1 MKIFISII
9 LISILFTS
17 CENILEE
24 EVFSQLAPNNFF
36 ISAEDAEASLT
47 AAYAASQVLG
57 DRRDYLLLAELN
69 TDILIQREGGL
80 RREAQRIEDFTWDAT
95 HPWFQGMWNRHYQM
109 IYRANVVID
118 KVPAIEMDEARKG
131 QILAEAR
138 FLRALSYM
146 YLFDYF
152 GGVPLIETSEVF
164 IEDRP
169 ERATKEQIV
178 KFIEEELIAV
188 SLILPP
194 TQNQYPRATSYVS
207 LGFLC
212 KFYLNNHKWKEAADV
227 AKKVMDS
234 NLFSLYKSNDRASLF
249 AVENERNNE
258 FIYVRPN
265 LPVTGNSQN
274 HVAHS
279 APPGYKF
286 KFPPKTNFAAQYKM
300 LSSFIDTF
308 EPEDQR
314 LNAFIFK
321 YINMAGNMV
330 VLGKDDV
337 RSFKYLE
344 DPEGVGANSGND
356 VPLLRYSDILL
367 ARAEALNEMNGPNTE
382 SINLI
387 NDVREVAG
395 ASSINLSDFSSKERL
410 KDFILAER
418 AREFHTEELRRQDL
432 IRHGK
437 FLERAIQ
444 RGKTVFD
451 YHLVYPIP
459 QGEIDKNSNLVQTAG
474 YN

>member
-1 MKIFISII
+1 MKIYISIL

-17 CENILEE
+17 CENLLEE

-36 ISAEDAEASLT
+36 ISTEDAEASLI

-95 HPWFQGMWNRHYQM
+95 QPWFQGMWNRHYQM
-109 IYRANVVID
+109 IYRANVVLD
-118 KVPAIEMDEARKG
+118 RVPSIEMDESRKA

-138 FLRALSYM
+138 FLRAFSYM

-169 ERATKEQIV
+169 ERATKEQII
-178 KFIEEELIAV
+178 KFIEDELLAV
-188 SLILPP
+188 SDILPP
-194 TQNQYPRATSYVS
+194 TQNQYPRATKFVA
-207 LGFLC
+207 LGFLS
-212 KFYLNNHKWKEAADV
+212 KFYLNNHKWQAAADA
-227 AKKVMDS
+227 AKRVMDS
-234 NLFSLYKSNDRASLF
+234 NLFGLFESEDRSSLF
-249 AVENERNNE
+249 AVENERNAE

-265 LPVTGNSQN
+265 VPVGGNSQN

-279 APPGYKF
+279 APPGYRF
-286 KFPPKTNFAAQYKM
+286 KYPPKTNFAAQYKM
-300 LSSFIDTF
+300 LTSFIDTF

-314 LNAFIFK
+314 LNAFIFE
-321 YINMAGNMV
+321 YTNVAGNLV
-330 VLGKDDV
+330 VLGQDDV
-337 RSFKYLE
+337 RSFKYKE
-344 DPEGVGANSGND
+344 DPQGVGANSGND
-356 VPLLRYSDILL
+356 VPLLRYADILL
-367 ARAEALNEMNGPNTE
+367 SRAEALNELNGPNAE
-382 SINLI
+382 SIELI
-387 NDVREVAG
+387 NSVREVAA
-395 ASSINLSDFSSKERL
+395 ASSINLSDFSSKEGLR
-410 KDFILAER
+410 DFILAER

-437 FLERAIQ
+437 FIERAAQ

-451 YHLVYPIP
+451 YHVVYPIP
-459 QGEIDKNSNLVQTAG
+459 QGEIDKNENLVQTAG

>member
-1 MKIFISII
+1 MKNYISII

-17 CENILEE
+17 CENPLGE

-36 ISAEDAEASLT
+36 ITAGDAEASLI

-80 RREAQRIEDFTWDAT
+80 RRDAQRIEDFTWDAT
-95 HPWFQGMWNRHYQM
+95 HPYFQGMWNRYYQT
-109 IYRANVVID
+109 IFRANVVLD
-118 KVPAIEMDEARKG
+118 RVPEIVMDESRKA

-138 FLRALSYM
+138 FIRAFSYM

-169 ERATKEQIV
+169 ERATKEQII
-178 KFIEEELIAV
+178 KFIEDELNAV
-188 SLILPP
+188 SVILPP
-194 TQNQYPRATSYVS
+194 TQIQYPRVTSHAV
-207 LGFLC
+207 LGFLS
-212 KFYLNNHKWKEAADV
+212 KFYLNNRKWQKAADA

-234 NLFSLYKSNDRASLF
+234 NLFKLFESNDRSTLF
-249 AVENERNNE
+249 EVKNERNNE
-258 FIYVRPN
+258 FIFVRPN
-265 LPVTGNSQN
+265 MPVGGNSQN
-274 HVAHS
+274 HLAHS

-308 EPEDQR
+308 DPKDQR
-314 LNAFIFK
+314 LNAFIFN
-321 YINMAGNMV
+321 YVNIAGKLI

-337 RSFKYLE
+337 RSFKYIE
-344 DPEGVGANSGND
+344 DPQGVGANSGND
-356 VPLLRYSDILL
+356 VPLLRYADILL
-367 ARAEALNEMNGPNTE
+367 SRAEALNELNGPNKE
-382 SINLI
+382 SIDLI
-387 NDVREVAG
+387 NMVREVAG
-395 ASSINLSDFSSKERL
+395 VPSINLSSFSSKGLL
-410 KDFILAER
+410 KDYILAER

-451 YHLVYPIP
+451 YHIVYPIP

>member
-1 MKIFISII
+1 MKIYISILLI
-9 LISILFTS
+9 LILFTS
-17 CENILEE
+17 CENLLEE

-36 ISAEDAEASLT
+36 ISAEDAEASLI
-47 AAYAASQVLG
+47 AAYASSQVLG

-109 IYRANVVID
+109 IYRANVVLD
-118 KVPAIEMDEARKG
+118 RVPSIEMDESRKT

-138 FLRALSYM
+138 FLRAFSYM
-146 YLFDYF
+146 YLFGYF
-152 GGVPLIETSEVF
+152 GGVPLIETSEVL

-169 ERATKEQIV
+169 ERASKEQIV
-178 KFIEEELIAV
+178 KFIEDELIAV
-188 SLILPP
+188 SEILPP
-194 TQNQYPRATSYVS
+194 TQNQYPRATRHVAN
-207 LGFLC
+207 GFLC
-212 KFYLNNHKWKEAADV
+212 RFYMNNHKWQEAANA

-234 NLFSLYKSNDRASLF
+234 NLFGLFESADRASLF
-249 AVENERNNE
+249 AVENERNAE

-265 LPVTGNSQN
+265 LPIGGNSQN

-279 APPGYKF
+279 APPGYRF

-300 LSSFIDTF
+300 LTSFIDTF

-314 LNAFIFK
+314 LNAFIFE
-321 YINMAGNMV
+321 YINVAGNLV
-330 VLGKDDV
+330 VLGQDDV
-337 RSFKYLE
+337 RSFKYIE
-344 DPEGVGANSGND
+344 DPQGVGANSGND
-356 VPLLRYSDILL
+356 VPLLRYADILL
-367 ARAEALNEMNGPNTE
+367 YRAEALNELNGPNAE
-382 SINLI
+382 SIELI
-387 NDVREVAG
+387 NRVREVAA
-395 ASSINLSDFSSKERL
+395 ASSITLSDFSSKEGLR
-410 KDFILAER
+410 DFILAER

-437 FLERAIQ
+437 FLERAAQ

-451 YHLVYPIP
+451 YHVVYPIP
-459 QGEIDKNSNLVQTAG
+459 QGEIDKNENLVQTTG